1 MRAVAKADSVAAA
14 AAVPSG
20 AAAANNAFLLTPSA
34 DSKKY
39 RIPLAIVLLALLVF
53 LAVVPFARMRLPH
66 AWAIMPSYESALVVN
81 SLITAVLLLAQFAIL
96 RSRALL
102 ALASGYLFA
111 ALVIIPYTLT
121 FPDVLAPDGLLG
133 GGPRSTAWLYL
144 FWHAGLPL
152 AVIAYALLERGK
164 GTKPLAQA
172 LVGPAVVVAVT
183 GVAATACALM
193 LLATAGQETLPA
205 TLPASLPTL
214 VRNNGY
220 TPAMLAAGAAVAVS
234 GLAALAALWMRRQRS
249 ALDPWLM
256 AVMWVWVLDMALSTL
271 LNGAVFD
278 LGFYAGRVYALVAA
292 SILLP
297 VLLLEGGGMH
307 AQPDRPPGTD
317 RGETEQQPDAVAAR
331 ADEPGSGR
339 ASSGLGDVRAQ
350 EIFRLAVDA
359 CPGGVVVID
368 SGGKIAV
375 VNAEAE
381 HMFGYRSH
389 ELIGRPVAMLVP
401 ERLRPQYVR
410 FLQQLDIQSDARRI
424 ALRRDLFGLRKDG
437 SEFPVEVGFN
447 PLRTRE
453 GPMVLAVVVDI
464 SERMQME
471 RLKDEFVSTVSH
483 ELRTPLTSIAASLG
497 LLSGAAQFDLPP
509 TAKRLIAIAHSNS
522 ERLVRL
528 INDILDIEKIESGN
542 LTFDL
547 KRVDAAALVAQTIEA
562 NRALADECGVR
573 LRLEASG
580 RHEVRADPDRLTQVV
595 TNLLSNAIKFSPRAA
610 EVDVSIAS
618 RNDRVRI
625 SVRDHGPGIP
635 ESFRPHVFEK
645 FAQAGATAARA
656 DEPSSGECPARASKE
671 LPRWPL
677 ASLASAAGSK
687 GGSGL
692 GLSIVKQIVLRH
704 EGEVGFLDA
713 PGGGTI
719 FYAELPGLGSAGH
732 RDVGRQ
738 DRFNGARISHDADD
752 LARNSID
759 ARAGHSPE
767 TGSSA
772 RDRMRPAGAR
782 AAFARTGTA

>member
-1 MRAVAKADSVAAA
+1 V
-14 AAVPSG
+14 
-20 AAAANNAFLLTPSA
+20 
-34 DSKKY
+34 
-39 RIPLAIVLLALLVF
+39 
-53 LAVVPFARMRLPH
+53 
-66 AWAIMPSYESALVVN
+66 
-81 SLITAVLLLAQFAIL
+81 
-96 RSRALL
+96 
-102 ALASGYLFA
+102 
-111 ALVIIPYTLT
+111 
-121 FPDVLAPDGLLG
+121 
-133 GGPRSTAWLYL
+133 
-144 FWHAGLPL
+144 
-152 AVIAYALLERGK
+152 LLERGK

-172 LVGPAVVVAVT
+172 FVGPAVVVAVT

-205 TLPASLPTL
+205 SLPTL

-220 TPAMLAAGAAVAVS
+220 TPAMLAAGATVAVS
-234 GLAALAALWMRRQRS
+234 GLAALIALWMRRQRS

-256 AVMWVWVLDMALSTL
+256 AVMWVWVLDVALSTL

-278 LGFYAGRVYALVAA
+278 LGFYAGRIYALVAA
-292 SILLP
+292 CILLP

-307 AQPDRPPGTD
+307 AQPDRPPDTD
-317 RGETEQQPDAVAAR
+317 RGEAEQRPDVVPAR

-339 ASSGLGDVRAQ
+339 VSPARSRASSDALCARTIKWPRWSLASLASAAQTIGRPQAGGLGDVRAQ

-359 CPGGVVVID
+359 CPGGVVMID

-389 ELIGRPVAMLVP
+389 ELVGRSVDMLVP

-410 FLQQLDIQSDARRI
+410 FLQQLDIQSDGRRI

-453 GPMVLAVVVDI
+453 GPVVLAVVVDI

-528 INDILDIEKIESGN
+528 INDILDIEKIESGSVS
-542 LTFDL
+542 FDL
-547 KRVDAAALVAQTIEA
+547 ERVEVAALVAQTIEA

-573 LRLEASG
+573 LRLDASG
-580 RHEVRADPDRLTQVV
+580 RHEVRADPDRLMQVV

-635 ESFRPHVFEK
+635 ESFRHHVFEK
-645 FAQAGATAARA
+645 FAQADAT
-656 DEPSSGECPARASKE
+656 
-671 LPRWPL
+671 
-677 ASLASAAGSK
+677 AAGSK

-719 FYAELPGLGSAGH
+719 FYAELPGLESAGH
-732 RDVGRQ
+732 RDVGRR

-752 LARNSID
+752 AARD
-759 ARAGHSPE
+759 
-767 TGSSA
+767 
-772 RDRMRPAGAR
+772 RDRMRRAGAR